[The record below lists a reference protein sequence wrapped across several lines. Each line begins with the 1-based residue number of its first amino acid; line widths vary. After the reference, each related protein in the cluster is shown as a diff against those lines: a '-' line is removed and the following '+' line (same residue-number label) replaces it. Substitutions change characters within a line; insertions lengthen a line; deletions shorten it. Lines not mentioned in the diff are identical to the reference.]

1 MLAVFSA
8 LSRTEE
14 KQRKNQGNLS
24 FDGRHEV
31 FFFENNVVSN
41 ILTPVWLSL
50 CLYVSKHAEE

>member
-14 KQRKNQGNLS
+14 RQRKNQGNLS

-31 FFFENNVVSN
+31 FVFENNVISS
-41 ILTPVWLSL
+41 ILIPV
-50 CLYVSKHAEE
+50 